1 MDNHVDE
8 SEFEIQRARLEF
20 IKEHRREP
28 TYYELFGHPDWKKQL
43 KLHHETLEREERN
56 AKRR

>member
-1 MDNHVDE
+1 MNKNVDE
-8 SEFEIQRARLEF
+8 DEIEMEKARLDF
-20 IKEHRREP
+20 IREHRREP

-43 KLHHETLEREERN
+43 KLHHEILEREERN